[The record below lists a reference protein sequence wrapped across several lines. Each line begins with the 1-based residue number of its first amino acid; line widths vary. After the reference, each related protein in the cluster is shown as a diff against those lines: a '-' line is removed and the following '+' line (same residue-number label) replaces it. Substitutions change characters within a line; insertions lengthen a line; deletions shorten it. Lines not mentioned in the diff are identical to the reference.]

1 MPKFNLKME
10 MNNKQ
15 FRTDS
20 REKEN
25 IRGKDCN
32 SEEINKK

>member
-10 MNNKQ
+10 INNKQ
-15 FRTDS
+15 FWTDS

-25 IRGKDCN
+25 IRGKDC
-32 SEEINKK
+32 